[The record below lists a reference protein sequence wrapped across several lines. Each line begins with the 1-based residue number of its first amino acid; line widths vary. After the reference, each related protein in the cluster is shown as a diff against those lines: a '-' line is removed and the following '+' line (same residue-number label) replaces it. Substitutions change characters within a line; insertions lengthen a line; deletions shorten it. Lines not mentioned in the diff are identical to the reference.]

1 MSTHIDTPTQTD
13 APTFDSEAAGLSE
26 GDSAII
32 STVAEE
38 LDSDADSIEVFEGAQ
53 SGALYAAVSDGY
65 QRATVTPSGLDVTH
79 VAEPSVDEKLEP
91 VVRVE
96 PDDGETV
103 KDAIDN
109 LSFSGD

>member
-1 MSTHIDTPTQTD
+1 MSTHTDAPTQTD
-13 APTFDSEAAGLSE
+13 GTAFEANATGLSE

-65 QRATVTPSGLDVTH
+65 QRATVTSTGLDVNH
-79 VAEPSVDEKLEP
+79 VTEPSVDEELTP

-96 PDDGETV
+96 PDDSETV
-103 KDAIDN
+103 QDAIDN